1 MSWGQDLE
9 NYDWEE
15 DDVEDILVCSVC
27 GNDED
32 CDCFCCVNDTKLRV
46 KK

>member
-9 NYDWEE
+9 NYDWE
-15 DDVEDILVCSVC
+15 DDNDVLICSVC

-46 KK
+46 RK